1 MASWQILYA
10 AGLCTPAE
18 CSEIFK
24 KKNTTSFL
32 TFVYFFSDFLAQID
46 VDGNSLTLH
55 STLKDLV
62 KHTSKG
68 LDLLSEI
75 KDNANNA

>member
-1 MASWQILYA
+1 MFTHLICYQ
-10 AGLCTPAE
+10 
-18 CSEIFK
+18 
-24 KKNTTSFL
+24 TSFL

>member
-10 AGLCTPAE
+10 ARLCTPAE
-18 CSEIFK
+18 CSEIF

>member
-1 MASWQILYA
+1 M
-10 AGLCTPAE
+10 GL
-18 CSEIFK
+18 
-24 KKNTTSFL
+24 KNTPVNCVTSHAHTYSTSFL

>member
-1 MASWQILYA
+1 M
-10 AGLCTPAE
+10 GL
-18 CSEIFK
+18 K
-24 KKNTTSFL
+24 KKPRELREFSRAYSTSFL